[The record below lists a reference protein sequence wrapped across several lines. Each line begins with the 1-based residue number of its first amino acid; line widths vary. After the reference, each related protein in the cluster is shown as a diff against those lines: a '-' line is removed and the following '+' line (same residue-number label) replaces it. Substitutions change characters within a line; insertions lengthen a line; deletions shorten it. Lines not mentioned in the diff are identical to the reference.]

1 MRLKTSSADD
11 SVNYRYSGILV
22 HPTSFPSPY
31 GIGDFGKG
39 AYDFIDFLEAS
50 GQHLWQILP
59 LNPITSYGNSPYQGF
74 SVFAGEPLLLS
85 PQLLKEQGLL
95 AEEDLRVIPDFDP
108 VRVDYEA
115 VRAYKYPLYRKAYQ
129 NFLEEGGTA
138 LQEVYDDFCARNED
152 WLSDYC
158 LYMAIKD
165 EQEGLP
171 WTKWPEALRNLSE
184 KDRAFWTQ
192 KLEKEIGYYAFLQF
206 CFRFQWA
213 SLKEYANDRG
223 IAIIGDIPIFV
234 SPDGA
239 DVWANRELFQV
250 DTKGYPSVV
259 AGVPPDYFS
268 ATGQMWG
275 NPLYD
280 WAAHKKDGYRWWIAR
295 VRHLLEQADYVR
307 IDHFRG
313 FDTYWAIPA
322 GSETAR
328 TGRWE
333 TGPRMDLFRALE
345 GAMGELPIIAEDLGE
360 LFPSVRE
367 LLAESGFPG
376 MKVLQFA
383 FSGGD
388 NEYLPHNHI
397 RNCVIYPGTHDNTTL
412 ADWWENAAT
421 AKEKANAA
429 AYLHLTAA
437 CKPTEKQVAA
447 VTTDAARI
455 ALIRAAL
462 ASSAQRAIIPMYDWL
477 GIGAEAHLNTPGKL
491 GGNWAWRAEQGFA
504 APALAK
510 QIREECEVCFRGR

>member
-129 NFLEEGGTA
+129 NFLEGGGTA

-223 IAIIGDIPIFV
+223 IAIIGDIPIRPTKRTATAGG
-234 SPDGA
+234 SPGCAICWSRRITCGSITSGA
-239 DVWANRELFQV
+239 LS
-250 DTKGYPSVV
+250 P
-259 AGVPPDYFS
+259 
-268 ATGQMWG
+268 
-275 NPLYD
+275 
-280 WAAHKKDGYRWWIAR
+280 
-295 VRHLLEQADYVR
+295 
-307 IDHFRG
+307 
-313 FDTYWAIPA
+313 
-322 GSETAR
+322 
-328 TGRWE
+328 TGRSRR
-333 TGPRMDLFRALE
+333 TPRT
-345 GAMGELPIIAEDLGE
+345 
-360 LFPSVRE
+360 PSP
-367 LLAESGFPG
+367 A
-376 MKVLQFA
+376 
-383 FSGGD
+383 SGG
-388 NEYLPHNHI
+388 
-397 RNCVIYPGTHDNTTL
+397 R
-412 ADWWENAAT
+412 
-421 AKEKANAA
+421 
-429 AYLHLTAA
+429 
-437 CKPTEKQVAA
+437 
-447 VTTDAARI
+447 ARARSCSAPSTRLSERI
-455 ALIRAAL
+455 CL
-462 ASSAQRAIIPMYDWL
+462 SSRRIWD
-477 GIGAEAHLNTPGKL
+477 
-491 GGNWAWRAEQGFA
+491 
-504 APALAK
+504 
-510 QIREECEVCFRGR
+510 

>member
-1 MRLKTSSADD
+1 MRLKTSSAGD

-129 NFLEEGGTA
+129 NFLEGGGTA

-206 CFRFQWA
+206 CFRFFTNGERFP
-213 SLKEYANDRG
+213 LLVYALFYEP
-223 IAIIGDIPIFV
+223 IALYPHTVERTATTPRLLRLALVIFRNKTVFLRVMQRKRPKREFPRRKPAHELAFVGDF
-234 SPDGA
+234 A
-239 DVWANRELFQV
+239 YFAFLF
-250 DTKGYPSVV
+250 
-259 AGVPPDYFS
+259 
-268 ATGQMWG
+268 
-275 NPLYD
+275 
-280 WAAHKKDGYRWWIAR
+280 KDEQP
-295 VRHLLEQADYVR
+295 RHAVFFGRQLLELSVFVFPPAR
-307 IDHFRG
+307 KIRG
-313 FDTYWAIPA
+313 QPDIV
-322 GSETAR
+322 SE
-328 TGRWE
+328 
-333 TGPRMDLFRALE
+333 L
-345 GAMGELPIIAEDLGE
+345 LGE
-360 LFPSVRE
+360 RE
-367 LLAESGFPG
+367 IVGQYEIGPY
-376 MKVLQFA
+376 KHKRRA
-383 FSGGD
+383 FGY
-388 NEYLPHNHI
+388 EP
-397 RNCVIYPGTHDNTTL
+397 
-412 ADWWENAAT
+412 
-421 AKEKANAA
+421 
-429 AYLHLTAA
+429 
-437 CKPTEKQVAA
+437 Q
-447 VTTDAARI
+447 
-455 ALIRAAL
+455 
-462 ASSAQRAIIPMYDWL
+462 
-477 GIGAEAHLNTPGKL
+477 
-491 GGNWAWRAEQGFA
+491 
-504 APALAK
+504 
-510 QIREECEVCFRGR
+510 

>member
-129 NFLEEGGTA
+129 NFLEGGGTA

-184 KDRAFWTQ
+184 KDRAFWMQ
-192 KLEKEIGYYAFLQF
+192 KLEKEIGYYQPEGIRQRPGHRHHRRHSHLRLPGWGGRLGQPGAVPGGYEGL
-206 CFRFQWA
+206 
-213 SLKEYANDRG
+213 SLCGGGGSAR
-223 IAIIGDIPIFV
+223 
-234 SPDGA
+234 
-239 DVWANRELFQV
+239 LFQRHR
-250 DTKGYPSVV
+250 
-259 AGVPPDYFS
+259 PDV
-268 ATGQMWG
+268 GQS
-275 NPLYD
+275 PL
-280 WAAHKKDGYRWWIAR
+280 
-295 VRHLLEQADYVR
+295 
-307 IDHFRG
+307 
-313 FDTYWAIPA
+313 
-322 GSETAR
+322 
-328 TGRWE
+328 
-333 TGPRMDLFRALE
+333 
-345 GAMGELPIIAEDLGE
+345 
-360 LFPSVRE
+360 
-367 LLAESGFPG
+367 
-376 MKVLQFA
+376 
-383 FSGGD
+383 
-388 NEYLPHNHI
+388 
-397 RNCVIYPGTHDNTTL
+397 
-412 ADWWENAAT
+412 
-421 AKEKANAA
+421 
-429 AYLHLTAA
+429 
-437 CKPTEKQVAA
+437 
-447 VTTDAARI
+447 
-455 ALIRAAL
+455 
-462 ASSAQRAIIPMYDWL
+462 
-477 GIGAEAHLNTPGKL
+477 
-491 GGNWAWRAEQGFA
+491 
-504 APALAK
+504 
-510 QIREECEVCFRGR
+510 